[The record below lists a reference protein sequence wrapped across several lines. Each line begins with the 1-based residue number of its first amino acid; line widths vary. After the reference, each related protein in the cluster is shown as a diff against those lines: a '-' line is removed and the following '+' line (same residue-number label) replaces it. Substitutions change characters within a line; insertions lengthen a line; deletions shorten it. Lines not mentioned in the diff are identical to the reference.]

1 MQKGFLDSKDKI
13 WEIPVKDRLGK
24 NLILTKRRGSV
35 IPKGKSAQDRLWFN
49 IDRLVW
55 GRQSDYSDKVIF
67 IEELNWEHDKRKEL
81 RFGYRTLSHKKGTW
95 HWGQYAL
102 IAPLSDVQELL
113 SYAVKKG
120 MIIL

>member
-1 MQKGFLDSKDKI
+1 MDSKDKI

-81 RFGYRTLSHKKGTW
+81 RFGYRTLSHKKATW
-95 HWGQYAL
+95 HWGQSAL